1 MHNETPEPL
10 NSYTFSKRAET
21 KIQNEFPE
29 LNPGTNTLV
38 LFLNRTA
45 DVVTSV
51 LESEVHRPMGLSW
64 AGYRMLFA
72 LWVTDELEPARI
84 AELTYTSRA
93 SVTSLMNS
101 FIDRGHLTRR
111 PSQTD
116 GRSVVLSLTE
126 SGLNLARSAFLAQ
139 NDRQEELL
147 DALSPDE
154 QQILRI
160 LLAKMMR
167 ISQENMA

>member
-1 MHNETPEPL
+1 
-10 NSYTFSKRAET
+10 
-21 KIQNEFPE
+21 
-29 LNPGTNTLV
+29 
-38 LFLNRTA
+38 
-45 DVVTSV
+45 
-51 LESEVHRPMGLSW
+51 
-64 AGYRMLFA
+64 MLFA

-101 FIDRGHLTRR
+101 FIERGYLTRR